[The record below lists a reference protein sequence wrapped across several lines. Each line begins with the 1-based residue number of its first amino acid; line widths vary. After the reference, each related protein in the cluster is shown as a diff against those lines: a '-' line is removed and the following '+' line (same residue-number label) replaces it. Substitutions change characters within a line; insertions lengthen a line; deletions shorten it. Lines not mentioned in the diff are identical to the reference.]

1 MSGYLFVANHPYV
14 TLTRENGEFVID
26 GVPPGT
32 YRIKMWHEGVTL
44 KQNIKSLQRYE
55 YEEPYEVA
63 QDVTVQAN
71 GETVVNFDLALRSRT

>member
-1 MSGYLFVANHPYV
+1 V
-14 TLTRENGEFVID
+14 TGDNGDFVIE

-44 KQNIKSLQRYE
+44 KKNIKTLQRYE
-55 YEEPYEVA
+55 YEEPYEVT

-71 GETVVNFDLALRSRT
+71 AEAVVNFDLTLRK